1 MIAVLG
7 EEDGVLLLL
16 EIVDVSIILL
26 ASCDFGAAPP
36 AAAENLIRT
45 DACKVDRRRSSRDH
59 FR

>member
-16 EIVDVSIILL
+16 EIVDVSIVLL
-26 ASCDFGAAPP
+26 TSCDFGAAPP
-36 AAAENLIRT
+36 AATENLIRT
-45 DACKVDRRRSSRDH
+45 DASKVDRRRSSRDH